1 MSIKLNPNPQEGGTY
16 FLLPFP
22 KGFCNGPDVVGRCQR
37 STFLHLPRTSIGLV
51 RANAALLSLVDTN
64 WVRYTGRICR
74 CRRRGDGNPSRGL
87 NSLEGIDLPTSHDDS
102 DPLRWTTSKKQIMRS
117 LRWPSLEGLNV
128 GAVPTFKMHNIGTV
142 SLFKMHNV
150 GTVHTYKTHN
160 IRTELSYATLDATI
174 YLNSIK

>member
-64 WVRYTGRICR
+64 WVQYTCRIYR
-74 CRRRGDGNPSRGL
+74 CRHRGDGNPPRGL
-87 NSLEGIDLPTSHDDS
+87 NFLEGMDLPTGHDDS
-102 DPLRWTTSKKQIMRS
+102 DPLRWTTSKKQIM
-117 LRWPSLEGLNV
+117 EV
-128 GAVPTFKMHNIGTV
+128 IAVAQLGGTKRRC
-142 SLFKMHNV
+142 S
-150 GTVHTYKTHN
+150 
-160 IRTELSYATLDATI
+160 SYI
-174 YLNSIK
+174 